1 MIINFVKKYS
11 FYFKYKSNKMDNYYI
26 SNQLLINQT
35 KAKAESAKNY
45 AKNAEIFLMSL
56 SNTKNST
63 KSKMILD
70 SIKEEVDKANLAA
83 LSCEIAIFE
92 VETISKIAS
101 SDVELFRSVLN
112 FFSLEQNAKISFLK
126 IKEKAMEIN
135 LHEKLLDILGDKI
148 CIIESAFNDYS
159 KARKERLDT
168 EYLN

>member
-1 MIINFVKKYS
+1 
-11 FYFKYKSNKMDNYYI
+11 MDNSYI

-56 SNTKNST
+56 SNTKNS

-112 FFSLEQNAKISFLK
+112 VFSLEQNAKISFLK
-126 IKEKAMEIN
+126 IKEKVMEIN
-135 LHEKLLDILGDKI
+135 LHEKLLDIFGDKI
-148 CIIESAFNDYS
+148 YIIENAFNDYS